1 MWNILK
7 KILMT
12 VAVLVAGVGVV
23 KLIQVSAPKPETV
36 QEEPRAVSMF
46 VENARQENLIRS
58 VVAQGEV
65 TPKTEIDLVSQVGGR
80 IVSVSNN
87 FVAGGQFEKGF
98 ALLKID
104 DADYKLALIAAEA
117 SLAGAKTNVK
127 LKEASADVARRNW
140 DDRIVGKASELALKI
155 PQLNEAR
162 AMLKSAEADVELRRL
177 QLDRTN
183 ISVPFNG
190 LVRLKSADLGQYVTP
205 GMSLGRVLSTE
216 VAEVRLALTDMQY
229 AALGVPLAYF
239 ETDGDGP
246 AVTLS
251 ASIAGSAHKWSGRI
265 VRSEGAIDPTTRVI
279 YVVAQVDDPYGAG
292 SDQGY
297 PLPYGLYVQADIVG
311 ATSAMA
317 TVVPRDAL
325 RSGNKVYV
333 IDDNDEMDIRIVE
346 VGYGDDERVEIKSG
360 INVGERVVV
369 STVRA
374 AQQGLKVAAIPRV
387 QGDKLVQNAKK

>member
-229 AALGVPLAYF
+229 AALGVPLAYV